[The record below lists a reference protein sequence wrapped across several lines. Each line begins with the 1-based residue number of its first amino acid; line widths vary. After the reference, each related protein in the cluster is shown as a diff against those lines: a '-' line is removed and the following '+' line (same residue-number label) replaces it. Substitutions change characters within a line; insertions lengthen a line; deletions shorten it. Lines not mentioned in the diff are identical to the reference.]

1 VATKTTVL
9 VVDDDP
15 AAYRL
20 LREVLAQEGYQVETA
35 ASGREALEKAGIT
48 LFDVVLSDV
57 RIPDLDGVEVLRG
70 LKQLSPET
78 VVIMMTAFG
87 SIETAI
93 ETIKEGAYDYI
104 SKPFKLDDV
113 KLTVRRALDHKHL
126 LKENRQLRR
135 ALKVQH
141 RLENIV
147 GRSAAMLEVYK
158 IVARVA
164 SSTSTVLIRGE
175 SGTGKE
181 LIARAIH
188 YNSPRAEHPFIVVD
202 CGALAETLLESEL
215 FGHMKGAFTGAIAN
229 KKGLLEE
236 ADGGTCFLD
245 EMGDIGP
252 SLQARLLRFLQD
264 REIRRVGGREEIKL
278 DVRVIAATNKNL
290 EALIADGKFRED
302 LFYRLSVVSI
312 MLPSL
317 RERRED
323 IPLLAEYFLTK
334 YALRNQKEISHISP
348 PSLSLLCEYLW
359 PGNVRELEHVI
370 EQAVALTTNPV
381 LLPEDFPPKFRGTA
395 SARHDVERAAS
406 SLREGVKRHI
416 RSVLKQAQGNK
427 KLAAQLLGIN
437 RRTLYRLAERY
448 QIDLGSAEE

>member
-1 VATKTTVL
+1 VL
-9 VVDDDP
+9 VVDADP
-15 AAYRL
+15 ATYRL
-20 LREVLAQEGYQVETA
+20 LQEILAKEGYLVETA
-35 ASGREALEKAGIT
+35 ETGREALEKAGAT
-48 LFDVVLSDV
+48 FFDVVLSDV
-57 RIPDLDGVEVLRG
+57 RIPDLNGVEVLREV
-70 LKQLSPET
+70 KQLSPET

-93 ETIKEGAYDYI
+93 ATIQEGAYDYI
-104 SKPFKLDDV
+104 SKPFKLEDV
-113 KLTVRRALDHKHL
+113 KLTVRRALDHKRL
-126 LKENRQLRR
+126 LKENLQLRR
-135 ALKVQH
+135 ALKAQH
-141 RLENIV
+141 QLENIV

-164 SSTSTVLIRGE
+164 SSTSTVLIQGE

-188 YNSPRAEHPFIVVD
+188 YNGPRAEHPFIVVD

-215 FGHMKGAFTGAIAN
+215 FGHLKGAFTGAIAN

-252 SLQARLLRFLQD
+252 SLQAKLLRFLQE
-264 REIRRVGGREEIKL
+264 REIRRIGGREGTKL
-278 DVRVIAATNKNL
+278 DVRVIAATNKDLDVLRVN
-290 EALIADGKFRED
+290 GKFRDD

-312 MLPSL
+312 TLPPL
-317 RERRED
+317 RDRKED
-323 IPLLAEYFLTK
+323 IPLLAEFFLTK
-334 YALRNQKEISHISP
+334 YALRNQRDIAYISP
-348 PSLSLLCEYLW
+348 ESLSLLYDYHW

-381 LLPEDFPPKFRGTA
+381 LLPEDFPAKFRGPA
-395 SARHDVERAAS
+395 SARQDVAVTS
-406 SLREGVKRHI
+406 STLREGVKRHI
-416 RSVLKQAQGNK
+416 QSVLTQARGNK
-427 KLAAQLLGIN
+427 KLAARLLGIN

-448 QIDLGSAEE
+448 QIDLGSAAE